1 MSVSRADRKE
11 FPIKTIFVQ
20 GPYLGYRLTLAVILS
35 VVLIFLDVRFSQ
47 LDPVRNVISSSLTP
61 VQWLSE
67 LPANLAD
74 GVVFLFTS
82 REDLEQE
89 LDLLRAR
96 NLVLERKSQKL
107 ASVTAELNRL
117 RELLNASRL
126 LDEGVVVAELV
137 GASPDPDNQYIRINK
152 GRSEGVY
159 LGQAVLDADGLF
171 GQVIEVSEFT
181 SRVLLITDNRHAVP
195 VQVNRNGVRAI
206 AYGVGSLSHLE
217 LGNVPDTA
225 DIVVGDLLV
234 SSGLGGRFPRGYPV
248 ASVTS
253 IEHDPGRAFARVK
266 AVPQAHVNRSRLLL
280 LVFPP
285 EDSVDAAQ
293 SDQSQTDKSDAPGE
307 AQAQTENGRRGRN

>member
-1 MSVSRADRKE
+1 MVQDRKE

-20 GPYLGYRLTLAVILS
+20 GPYLGYRLSLAVLLS
-35 VVLIFLDVRFSQ
+35 ISLIFLDVRFSQ
-47 LDPVRNVISSSLTP
+47 LDPVRNVISSALTP

-67 LPANLAD
+67 LPVNLAE
-74 GVVFLFTS
+74 GFVFLFTS

-89 LDLLRAR
+89 IDLLRAR

-126 LDEGVVVAELV
+126 LDEGVVVAELI

-152 GRSEGVY
+152 GHNTGVY
-159 LGQAVLDADGLF
+159 LGQAVLDADGLI
-171 GQVIEVSEFT
+171 GQVVEVNEFS
-181 SRVLLITDNRHAVP
+181 SRVLLISDNRHAVP

-225 DIVVGDLLV
+225 DIQVGDLLV
-234 SSGLGGRFPRGYPV
+234 SSGLGGRFPKGYPV
-248 ASVTS
+248 ASVSS
-253 IEHDPGRAFARVK
+253 IEHDPGRQFARVK
-266 AVPQAHVNRSRLLL
+266 ATPQAQINQSRLLL
-280 LVFPP
+280 LVFPETP
-285 EDSVDAAQ
+285 RSDSGSQAGSLPGGDADTA
-293 SDQSQTDKSDAPGE
+293 APAAKGE
-307 AQAQTENGRRGRN
+307 EN